1 MDKFVD
7 MHTHSVASD
16 GSMLPSELI
25 RHAKESGLS
34 AVALT
39 DHDTVDG
46 IKEALEEGERI
57 GFEVV
62 PGVEISLD
70 FDTEMHM
77 LGYFFGQSYL
87 NIEPLLKRMR
97 ANREIRNPKIV
108 EKLNRLGFD
117 ITIDEVIA
125 EAKGRVVA
133 RPHIASVMVKKG
145 YVKSVSEAFE
155 KYISNGKP
163 AYVKRDTLTPEEGIR
178 AVRDAGGIPVL
189 AHPIYLGLSLEK
201 LDGLIARLVA
211 VGLKGIEAY
220 YVDNSSDDTGNLLRL
235 AIKHNII
242 PTGGSDFHGRFKPDI
257 SIGKGRGNLRV
268 PYEVL
273 ERLKS
278 IGSLQN
284 T

>member
-1 MDKFVD
+1 MDRFID

-16 GSMLPSELI
+16 GSMRPSELV

-46 IKEALEEGERI
+46 IKEALEEGERL

-77 LGYFFGQSYL
+77 LGYFFGESYL
-87 NIEPLLKRMR
+87 NIEPVLKRLR
-97 ANREIRNPKIV
+97 ENREKRNPKIV
-108 EKLNRLGFD
+108 ENLSRMGFD

-125 EAKGRVVA
+125 EAQGRVVA

-145 YVKSVSEAFE
+145 YVKSVAEAFE
-155 KYISNGKP
+155 KYLANGKP
-163 AYVKRDTLTPEEGIR
+163 AYVKRETFTPEEGIK
-178 AVRDAGGIPVL
+178 AIRDAGGIPVL
-189 AHPIYLGLSLEK
+189 AHPIYLGLSIEG
-201 LDGLIARLVA
+201 LDGLLTRLVTA
-211 VGLKGIEAY
+211 GLKGIEAY
-220 YVDNSSDDTGNLLRL
+220 YVDNTADDTGNLLRL
-235 AIKHNII
+235 AIKHNIV

-278 IGSLQN
+278 VASVV
-284 T
+284 